1 MIPKRALSGI
11 CLVLFALLSGS
22 CGKTTERGELNEAIY
37 APSPDGAFRLFLRV
51 FKQEDVIEAWVR
63 PDNAEQYHLLRKYS
77 VCQKSGTL
85 GPKRREGDRQV
96 PEGVYHIDR
105 FNPNSLYHLSLG
117 LNYPNASDRL
127 RGDPSA
133 PGSDIFIH
141 GDCVTVGC
149 LPITDPLI
157 EDLYALAETAKSYGH
172 PVAVHIFPFRMVD
185 HYADRLAATA
195 PHLDFWK
202 ELHPIYQ
209 FFETSKNLPV
219 VTVSPAGI
227 YLAH

>member
-1 MIPKRALSGI
+1 MLRWERTVIHLI
-11 CLVLFALLSGS
+11 LIALLSGG
-22 CGKTTERGELNEAIY
+22 CGSTSEADNSTAAVTAPIPNE
-37 APSPDGAFRLFLRV
+37 PFRLFLRV
-51 FKQEDVIEAWVR
+51 FKQEDVIEAWVK
-63 PDNAEQYHLLRKYS
+63 PATAEQYHLLREYP
-77 VCQKSGTL
+77 VCRKSGAP
-85 GPKRREGDRQV
+85 GPKRREGDLQV

-157 EDLYALAETAKSYGH
+157 EDLYTLAETAKGYGH
-172 PVAVHIFPFRMVD
+172 PIAVHIFPFRLD
-185 HYADRLAATA
+185 DRYTDRLRTGAA
-195 PHLDFWK
+195 HRSFWA
-202 ELHPIYQ
+202 ELYPVYR
-209 FFETSKNLPV
+209 FFETTRNLPV
-219 VTVSPAGI
+219 VTISPTGA
-227 YLAH
+227 YLAN